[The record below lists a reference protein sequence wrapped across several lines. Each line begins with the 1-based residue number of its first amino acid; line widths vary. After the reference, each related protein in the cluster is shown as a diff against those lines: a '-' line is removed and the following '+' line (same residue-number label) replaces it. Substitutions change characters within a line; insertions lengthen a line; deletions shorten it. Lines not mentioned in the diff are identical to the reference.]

1 MKNTISRGFSKG
13 VIIGI
18 IAVLVILV
26 AWGVAIY
33 NGFVSSNEGVDNQ
46 WAQVETQYQRRF
58 DLIPNLVESVKG
70 IMAQEQ
76 KVFGDLAEARTRYS
90 GAQSVNDKA
99 GAATELEGAL
109 SRLLVIME
117 NYPQLRSVESV
128 TALMAELAGTEN
140 RVSVERKR
148 FNDMIQTY
156 NLKVKTFPGKIF
168 ASLFGFNERNYFET
182 AAGTENVP
190 AVNF

>member
-1 MKNTISRGFSKG
+1 MSKTWL
-13 VIIGI
+13 VVLIIVVVLALYLGI
-18 IAVLVILV
+18 A
-26 AWGVAIY
+26 Y
-33 NGFVSSNEGVDNQ
+33 NGLVSSNEKIDGQ

>member
-1 MKNTISRGFSKG
+1 
-13 VIIGI
+13 
-18 IAVLVILV
+18 
-26 AWGVAIY
+26 
-33 NGFVSSNEGVDNQ
+33 
-46 WAQVETQYQRRF
+46 
-58 DLIPNLVESVKG
+58 
-70 IMAQEQ
+70 MAQEQ